1 MCKPKL
7 LNQTIETIPRSR
19 RSALS
24 QGEQSNNTKRNSNI
38 IMNTKTTSTEHNPQ
52 KPSQKMGE
60 NIVLLKVFTPEK
72 REFIETRY
80 LNAHN
85 KTIKNVIKRDKYD
98 DYMKT

>member
-1 MCKPKL
+1 
-7 LNQTIETIPRSR
+7 
-19 RSALS
+19 
-24 QGEQSNNTKRNSNI
+24 
-38 IMNTKTTSTEHNPQ
+38 
-52 KPSQKMGE
+52 MGE